1 MASKLSIRTTEEIAK
16 AFKALATG
24 NTTQSDVMEY
34 LLSLNNFRVEPT
46 GTQKVEMQLKQWLC
60 LGHDRKITQTDLQ
73 RVTGSNLR
81 IVKNVLAQYEVEVQA
96 FNKALENG

>member
-1 MASKLSIRTTEEIAK
+1 MKLSITVADEVGNE
-16 AFKALATG
+16 FKNLAISNEASQRATI
-24 NTTQSDVMEY
+24 EY
-34 LLSLNNFRVEPT
+34 LLSLHKFRVEPT